1 MKFMTTIEKSQSTS
15 SGLGRLRS
23 FVVAFNELV
32 DSNPEEAVLL
42 RVGSS
47 LLKGLVSEDNWLPME
62 YAEPDPNRYRQ
73 YLLHVDPQERF
84 SIVSFVWGPGQTT
97 PIHNHT
103 VWGLIG
109 MLRGAEREQHFTR
122 ADDGTLREHG
132 ETHLLTPGA
141 VDAVSPTIGDL
152 HRVSNAFDDRVS
164 ISVHVYGANIGKV
177 RRSVYEL
184 DGSQK
189 SFVSGYSN
197 AAPPNLLDARA

>member
-1 MKFMTTIEKSQSTS
+1 MSTIAKSQSTFA
-15 SGLGRLRS
+15 GLGRLRS
-23 FVVAFNELV
+23 FVAAFNQLV
-32 DSNPEEAVLL
+32 DSNAEEAVIV
-42 RVGSS
+42 RDGSS
-47 LLKGLVSEDNWLPME
+47 LLKGLVSEDNWLPAE

-109 MLRGAEREQHFTR
+109 MLRGAERERHFTR
-122 ADDGTLREHG
+122 ADNGTLTEDG
-132 ETHLLTPGA
+132 EAHLLTPGA

-152 HRVSNAFDDRVS
+152 HQVSNAFDDRVS
-164 ISVHVYGANIGKV
+164 ISIHVYGANIGKV

-189 SFVSGYSN
+189 TFVSGYSN
-197 AAPPNLLDARA
+197 AAPPDLSDGLG

>member
-1 MKFMTTIEKSQSTS
+1 MTTIEKSQSAS

-23 FVVAFNELV
+23 FVIAFGELV
-32 DSNPEEAVLL
+32 RSNPEEALL
-42 RVGSS
+42 VREGSI
-47 LLKGLVSEDNWLPME
+47 LLKQLVSEDNWLPTE

-73 YLLHVDPQERF
+73 YLLHLDSQERF
-84 SIVSFVWGPGQTT
+84 SVVSFVWGPGQTT

-122 ADDGTLREHG
+122 AQDGTLRELG
-132 ETHLLTPGA
+132 ETHLLTAGA

-164 ISVHVYGANIGKV
+164 ISIHVYGANIGKV
-177 RRSVYEL
+177 QRSVYGL

-189 SFVSGYSN
+189 RFVSGYSN
-197 AAPPNLLDARA
+197 DAPPSLSDGRG

>member
-1 MKFMTTIEKSQSTS
+1 MTTIEKSQSTY
-15 SGLGRLRS
+15 SGLGRLRN
-23 FVVAFNELV
+23 FVVAFSELV
-32 DSNPEEAVLL
+32 GSNPEEAVLV

-47 LLKGLVSEDNWLPME
+47 LLKGLVSEDNWLPTE

-84 SIVSFVWGPGQTT
+84 SVVSFVWGPGQTT

-109 MLRGAEREQHFTR
+109 MLRGGEREQHFTR

-164 ISVHVYGANIGKV
+164 ISIHVYGANIGKV

-197 AAPPNLLDARA
+197 AAPPELLDV